1 MKQNWY
7 FKEIMKVLGRTFWNE
22 EIKKDKDGLNDKR
35 FIVGD
40 WISEVKIG
48 RLLKKV
54 QEGINLGW
62 HGRRIEEK

>member
-1 MKQNWY
+1 MQ
-7 FKEIMKVLGRTFWNE
+7 VLGRTFWNE

-54 QEGINLGW
+54 QEGINLW

>member
-7 FKEIMKVLGRTFWNE
+7 FKEIMQVLGRTFWNE

-54 QEGINLGW
+54 QEGINLW

>member
-7 FKEIMKVLGRTFWNE
+7 FKEIMQVLGRTLWNE

-54 QEGINLGW
+54 QEGINLW